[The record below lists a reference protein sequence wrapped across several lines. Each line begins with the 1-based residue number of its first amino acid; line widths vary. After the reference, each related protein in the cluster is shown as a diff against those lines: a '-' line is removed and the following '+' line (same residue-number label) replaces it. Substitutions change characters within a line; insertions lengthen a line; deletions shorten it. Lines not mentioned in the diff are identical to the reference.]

1 MVIFTSNRTRLYTS
15 LARLPR
21 ARFAYLT
28 PGLMVCLCVLVLAG
42 CAGTGASKRGAH
54 ASHPLLDPGSR
65 NDVVL
70 AALSQIGTPY
80 RYGGN
85 TPETGFDCSG
95 LIVYVLKNSVGWP
108 LPRHTASIAMQ
119 SRPVSRKQLKA
130 GDFVFFNTLGKP
142 HSHMGIYIGE
152 GQFVNAPSS
161 GGRVRVDS
169 LDSAYFARS
178 FDGAGTLFRN

>member
-1 MVIFTSNRTRLYTS
+1 MLPYRTDILNYSHLYT
-15 LARLPR
+15 LLLTLVGRRMACRLIM
-21 ARFAYLT
+21 Y
-28 PGLMVCLCVLVLAG
+28 LCVLLLAG
-42 CAGTGASKRGAH
+42 CATSH
-54 ASHPLLDPGSR
+54 APKHHVDVNRTLLAPGSR

-70 AALSQIGTPY
+70 AALSQLGTPY
-80 RYGGN
+80 RYGGS
-85 TPETGFDCSG
+85 TPSTGFDCSG

-108 LPRHTASIAMQ
+108 LPRQTADIARQ

-161 GGRVRVDS
+161 GGRVRIDS
-169 LDSAYFARS
+169 LDSPYFARS